1 MNRSEYNGK
10 FTPSQDDTV
19 IDQQRTTS
27 KNLSEVRFSPKRDR
41 IQSTTTIPTQ
51 DFNQKSQNH
60 IKIEKAQVLMGSA
73 TEYAGLPNA
82 VVVVL
87 ESDKS
92 ENNKFMSST
101 LQTYAP
107 AA

>member
-1 MNRSEYNGK
+1 
-10 FTPSQDDTV
+10 
-19 IDQQRTTS
+19 
-27 KNLSEVRFSPKRDR
+27 
-41 IQSTTTIPTQ
+41 
-51 DFNQKSQNH
+51 
-60 IKIEKAQVLMGSA
+60 MGSA

-82 VVVVL
+82 VVVAL

-92 ENNKFMSST
+92 ENNKLMSST